1 MVDSGGRMPTFGE
14 PLSDSVNRELSRVLA
29 EADSTHELWRHL
41 QDLTRSPPSDAPLTK
56 TLRNALRTELARRE
70 AEDEK
75 RIYALVEEALVT
87 ADLRPYWAARELY
100 ATTSPEL
107 TARLFPLEPDDVE
120 LELPAGAPFSAE
132 AYESARALIRER
144 LAAIEEA
151 TPTGST
157 IEAFAVL
164 EDAISRDESE
174 IREALQMALE
184 AERRKHTRTAR
195 NLLRTRIALAL
206 TAGRG
211 YEHFLGNRVAYADL
225 SADDRLAFFRSSH

>member
-1 MVDSGGRMPTFGE
+1 MNHGANKSASGE
-14 PLSDSVNRELSRVLA
+14 PLSESLNRELSRLLA
-29 EADSTHELWRHL
+29 ESESTHELWQHL
-41 QDLTRSPPSDAPLTK
+41 QELCRASPAEAPLTY

-70 AEDEK
+70 VDEEH

-87 ADLRPYWAARELY
+87 GDLRPYWAARELY

-107 TARLFPLEPDDVE
+107 TARLFPLEADDVE
-120 LELPAGAPFSAE
+120 AALPAGAPISPE
-132 AYESARALIRER
+132 AYESARKLIRER

-164 EDAISRDESE
+164 EDAISREESE
-174 IREALQMALE
+174 TREALQLALD

-195 NLLRTRIALAL
+195 NLLRTRIALSL

-211 YEHFLGNRVAYADL
+211 YDHFLGNRVAFADL
-225 SADDRLAFFRSSH
+225 SSEERRVFFRPAH